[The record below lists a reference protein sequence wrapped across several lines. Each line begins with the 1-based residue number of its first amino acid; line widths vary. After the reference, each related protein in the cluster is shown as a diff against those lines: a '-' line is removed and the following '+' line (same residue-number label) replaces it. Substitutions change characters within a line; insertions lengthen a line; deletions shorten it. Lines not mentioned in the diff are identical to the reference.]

1 MYMGL
6 HRVYGHGM
14 KRSLSIMDD
23 LSLHLSTALLVFG
36 WGNRLNTLSAEQQLD
51 LYDKYVNTML

>member
-1 MYMGL
+1 
-6 HRVYGHGM
+6 
-14 KRSLSIMDD
+14 MDD